1 MDSMDGPLVSVIVA
15 VSNGSR
21 YLAQALE
28 SVLSQ
33 TYRRIDLI
41 VVDDGSVDNSDRIA
55 RSREEIRYISQQNA
69 GLAVA
74 RNVGVNAA
82 QGELVA
88 FIDQDDLWT
97 PNKLD
102 SQVDYLLQN
111 PEIQYVNAWVKM
123 FVEPGTSPRQGYTED
138 FLGRAHVG
146 RTPGTLVAR
155 KSVFDLIGMFSADFS
170 IACDVEWFVRANA
183 RNIPMF
189 IIPEVLLYKRIHN
202 NNLSSDVKTNRKEL
216 FSVIRRSVGRR
227 RHHKTGDLSDP

>member
-1 MDSMDGPLVSVIVA
+1 MDRPLVSVIVA
-15 VSNGSR
+15 VSNGAR

-33 TYRRIDLI
+33 TYRRIELI
-41 VVDDGSVDNSDRIA
+41 VVDDGSVDNSDKIA
-55 RSREEIRYISQQNA
+55 QSREEVRYISQHNT

-74 RNVGVNAA
+74 RNTGVNAA
-82 QGELVA
+82 QGELIA

-111 PEIQYVNAWVKM
+111 PEIQYVNAWVRL
-123 FVEPGTSPRQGYTED
+123 FVEPGSSLRPGYTED
-138 FLGRAHVG
+138 FLGRVHVG

-155 KSVFDLIGMFSADFS
+155 KSLFDLVGMFSGDFS
-170 IACDVEWFVRANA
+170 IACDVEWFKRANDY
-183 RNIPMF
+183 NIPMH

-202 NNLSSDVKTNRKEL
+202 NNLSSDVTTNRREL
-216 FSVIRRSVGRR
+216 FSVIRRTIGQRR
-227 RHHKTGDLSDP
+227 DRETGNCYGK